1 MVTSTFGIV
10 AANEG
15 SPGVGE
21 VYAFMSGAVLGF
33 VAVLAAATRGFRHA
47 AMDAEP
53 TEVLAVAAALSL
65 GSTAA
70 GLGAATLVGHFLGGP
85 LAWGLAPFA
94 SSAAF
99 CSCSGSSSASP
110 RSSRTRPT
118 AGARA
123 ALAPAVSC

>member
-1 MVTSTFGIV
+1 M
-10 AANEG
+10 
-15 SPGVGE
+15 
-21 VYAFMSGAVLGF
+21 YAFMSGAVLGF

-99 CSCSGSSSASP
+99 LLVLGLEFGVAEE
-110 RSSRTRPT
+110 
-118 AGARA
+118 
-123 ALAPAVSC
+123 LED